1 MGSIKRNK
9 VGYEGSSMMATRGR
23 FAGRYRPKSA
33 GRAIAARPMSRGE
46 SPVLQQDTVRDI
58 ANQARIRNIEIERRA
73 RQIANQLIAQRERAR
88 LAARNGRIFTEFDLD
103 TDVIPNQQE
112 IVTRGLWPNNIGNQT
127 NFYTSSLMSATQK
140 RYYIELWNGENRT
153 GAGAN
158 YDITSSAML
167 SIAWGHVNGSGSA
180 DEGGQVND
188 TPSRAIYSQYRLL
201 CLEPDDK
208 KFTVNGVDQD
218 HMYFFNI
225 NRALLRERLDEGN
238 IEICIAELSG
248 SKFGAGPGQ
257 ANRSNTSSAHGVRPV
272 NQGNA
277 GDLTENPVI
286 RLVDDSKATSAISVR
301 RGHFGRRYNMVSGS
315 IEQGI
320 YNKTNPVHYGLLYPD
335 LGVIAVSGDAMN
347 VSASFNVVTGSEIP
361 GDNEMK
367 MFTAI
372 SHSGALLTDLSGDK
386 LGFQARSSEKVTSTH
401 YFVRATNAEYNFSNN
416 PTFTTG
422 SNGRFAQASFIGD
435 PKVYMTTIGMYNDRR
450 ELLAVAKLSKPLLKS
465 FTREA
470 LIKVKLDF

>member
-1 MGSIKRNK
+1 MGSVASTVNTNVRKANRK
-9 VGYEGSSMMATRGR
+9 A
-23 FAGRYRPKSA
+23 KSA

-112 IVTRGLWPNNIGNQT
+112 IVTRGL
-127 NFYTSSLMSATQK
+127 SSLMSATQK